1 MIKKIL
7 LSIPLFLFLSNCGF
21 TPLYS
26 TNKMNDI
33 NVEILTH
40 EGDRDINL
48 KLISKL
54 KTNSSTE
61 GKLYK
66 VKISTNYEKITLT
79 NNLAGEPEEYQ
90 LESSVLFT
98 IIENNSEKKISVN
111 EKFVMKNLSDDFEER
126 NYERSIKKNMA
137 NLIYNKF
144 LLQIKKFK

>member
-7 LSIPLFLFLSNCGF
+7 LSVSLFLFLSNCGF

-66 VKISTNYEKITLT
+66 IKISTNYEKITLT

>member
-1 MIKKIL
+1 
-7 LSIPLFLFLSNCGF
+7 
-21 TPLYS
+21 
-26 TNKMNDI
+26 MNDI

-54 KTNSSTE
+54 KTNSSNE

>member
-1 MIKKIL
+1 MIRKIL

>member
-54 KTNSSTE
+54 KTNSSNE

-126 NYERSIKKNMA
+126 NYEKKIKENFAFSI
-137 NLIYNKF
+137 YQKF
-144 LLQIKKFK
+144 ILQILQIK

>member
-1 MIKKIL
+1 MIRKIL

-90 LESSVLFT
+90 LETSVLFT